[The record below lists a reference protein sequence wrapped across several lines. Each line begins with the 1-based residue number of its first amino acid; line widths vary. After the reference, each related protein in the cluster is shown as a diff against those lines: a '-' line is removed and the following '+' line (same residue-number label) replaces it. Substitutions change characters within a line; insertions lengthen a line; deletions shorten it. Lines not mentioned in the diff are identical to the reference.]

1 MEITA
6 LTHEDSCPK
15 QTVLPNKTDC
25 FARLSYA
32 DNSTNSWKQHDYSME
47 IVLQSYLPL
56 LLEVVKRG
64 ATSGLFLLMTM
75 RWFML

>member
-15 QTVLPNKTDC
+15 QTVLPNKTDY

-32 DNSTNSWKQHDYSME
+32 DNSTNSWK
-47 IVLQSYLPL
+47 
-56 LLEVVKRG
+56 
-64 ATSGLFLLMTM
+64 
-75 RWFML
+75 